1 MTLHHSAKPPEDLAE
16 SKAIRFFFRGDKDIV
31 ECLVSWRALE
41 RLDDGELTSR
51 ADRMARFEQH
61 RPRIE
66 AAALKKLENPA
77 RPEGP
82 VSLDAQDVISAPAV

>member
-16 SKAIRFFFRGDKDIV
+16 SRAIRFFFRGDTDIL
-31 ECLVSWRALE
+31 ECLVGWDALE
-41 RLDDGELTSR
+41 RLENAELTSR

-66 AAALKKLENPA
+66 AAALRKFERTPA
-77 RPEGP
+77 TDGP
-82 VSLDAQDVISAPAV
+82 VTLGAQDVVSGPAA